1 MRLTD
6 REQHSILDCAR
17 LVYGPDSHVILFG
30 SRTDDSLRGGD
41 IDLLVEPVPAQKATL
56 ESKIHF
62 ISGLQE
68 CLGEQKIDVIVTDSH
83 DRRPVVERA
92 RQTGIRL

>member
-1 MRLTD
+1 
-6 REQHSILDCAR
+6 
-17 LVYGPDSHVILFG
+17 
-30 SRTDDSLRGGD
+30 
-41 IDLLVEPVPAQKATL
+41 
-56 ESKIHF
+56 
-62 ISGLQE
+62 LQE